1 MLRSQDVAPD
11 YEVPLRREEI
21 GRSGKRHKAIRSP
34 AGHALLAL
42 AMALVLFLPDAASAQ
57 SIVGRVVDE
66 ARGRPIVGAA
76 VALVDEDGDEFSRT
90 ITDAT
95 GKFVVTPPEAG
106 EYHLAAFS
114 LGYLP
119 VRTPLIALTTEGMA
133 EVDLLMQPAPI
144 GLEGLEVS
152 VDVSAEAASQLEIAG
167 VSPAQLGN
175 RWIDRAAVEA
185 IPVKRDV
192 GSVLEHQQIGGVRII
207 RPENMVPGSDPL
219 GLCITNQRART
230 FAGQGRCMMG
240 VVNGIP
246 QSNQALLDLDP
257 ETVEAMAVLTPIEG
271 SFMYGA
277 QGEAGVVMI
286 WTRRR

>member
-1 MLRSQDVAPD
+1 M
-11 YEVPLRREEI
+11 I
-21 GRSGKRHKAIRSP
+21 
-34 AGHALLAL
+34 LAL
-42 AMALVLFLPDAASAQ
+42 NLVLPTTGSAQ
-57 SIVGRVVDE
+57 SIVGRVIDE
-66 ARGRPIVGAA
+66 ARGRPVVGAD
-76 VALVDEDGDEFSRT
+76 VALVDADGDEFSRT
-90 ITDAT
+90 ITDAG

-106 EYHLAAFS
+106 EYHLAAFR

-119 VRTPLIALTTEGMA
+119 ARTPLIALGTEGIA

-152 VDVSAEAASQLEIAG
+152 VDVSEEAAAQLELAG
-167 VSPAQLGN
+167 VTPADLGN

-185 IPVKRDV
+185 IAVKRDV
-192 GSVLEHQQIGGVRII
+192 GTVLEHQQIGGVRII
-207 RPENMVPGSDPL
+207 RPENIVPGSDPL

-230 FAGQGRCMMG
+230 FTGAGRCMMG

-246 QSNQALLDLDP
+246 QTNEALLDLDP

-271 SFMYGA
+271 SFMFGA
-277 QGEAGVVMI
+277 RGEAGVVMI